1 MFTKVGQIMLYV
13 DNQDEAV
20 DFWTEKFGFIVTSE
34 ENNDQ
39 GMRWFELAPKKGAE
53 TTIVLHNKE
62 IVANM
67 SPELNLDTPSL
78 MFYSDDFEHL
88 YRDLQNKG
96 ITVGEIMNMPSGRV
110 FNFADN
116 EDNYFA
122 VMDKP

>member
-20 DFWTEKFGFIVTSE
+20 DFWTEKLGFIVTSE

-96 ITVGEIMNMPSGRV
+96 
-110 FNFADN
+110 
-116 EDNYFA
+116 
-122 VMDKP
+122 